1 MVRTKLAAAIL
12 GAGMLFPGLA
22 AALGVGDYTLKS
34 YLNQPLD
41 LEIELIQTQDL
52 SPEEVLAA
60 LASQDEFARA
70 GVDRSFFLMDVRFE
84 VQQRNGRMYVVAKS
98 REPVNEPFL
107 NFLLEVQWPQGRMLR
122 EYTILLDPPVYK
134 VGAAP
139 AATTQPVVEDSPA
152 PAPVPAPRAPAPAEV
167 APVSDSSGLPPPPSV
182 VTGLSQQAPKPVAAS
197 PAGVDAGTGEY
208 RVQSG
213 DTMMGIAARHRP
225 EGVSLQQT
233 IIAIQR
239 ANPDAFIN
247 GNVNLVKRGKVL
259 RVPTQDEVARVGVSD
274 ARVAI
279 ADQNRAWRELLDQR
293 GLALPSDRAQ
303 LESSKDATAAAP
315 QKKATGAGEVTLVA
329 PKAGAGKGAASSGK
343 DADALRTKLTAA
355 EEELSKS
362 ARENKELSSRLADLD
377 KQIKSGEKLLSLKNS
392 EINELQDELKRLR
405 KEKGLPPVEA
415 PAKAEVA
422 DTKEPA
428 APAAEPAVA
437 AADEKPK
444 PKPKPEKKKKEE
456 PKKVAAEKPAPVQ
469 KGPSF
474 LLPLVGALAALGI
487 GGGAFWY
494 LRRRRQAGTGSA
506 GQALADESHDAQIA
520 EDLAQLDDLHVGGG
534 EKPGLD
540 QDFFG
545 EAPATPESESTDPL
559 GEADMYMAYG
569 RFQQAADI
577 LYAALQRESNRDDLR
592 VKLAEVYAEMG
603 DSAAAQ
609 EHASKASDSRD
620 AGIRAQA
627 AAVLAR
633 VGGAA
638 AVAVPAAVA
647 AEEPSLDDLALEF
660 SGGQQA
666 SPSSEALDDFSLDLD
681 NATVAQAPVTVDEEL
696 EFSLD
701 DFAAPSS
708 EPVAAPVEAAEE
720 FSLEDADLGDFTLQD
735 ETTASS
741 PASASEPPAYSLEDD
756 LSLEFGGA
764 ADEAP
769 AALELSDELTDF
781 TAGEEVV
788 AEEVV
793 AEEPAAAGDLD
804 LESELADLEAD
815 LSAEGVG
822 SETAAGGDDFDFLAD
837 SDENATKLDLAKAYI
852 EMGDAEGARDILN
865 EVVAD
870 GTADQK
876 MEARNLL
883 DQVG

>member
-98 REPVNEPFL
+98 RQPVNEPFL

-139 AATTQPVVEDSPA
+139 AATTQPVVEE
-152 PAPVPAPRAPAPAEV
+152 APVPAPRAPAPVEV
-167 APVSDSSGLPPPPSV
+167 APVSDTSGLPPPPSV
-182 VTGLSQQAPKPVAAS
+182 AAGRPAQPPKPVAAS
-197 PAGVDAGTGEY
+197 PAGLDAGAGEY
-208 RVQSG
+208 RVQAG
-213 DTMMGIAARHRP
+213 DTMSEIAARHRP
-225 EGVSLQQT
+225 EGVSVQQT

-239 ANPDAFIN
+239 ANPDAFID
-247 GNVNLVKRGKVL
+247 GNVNLVRRGKVL
-259 RVPTQDEVARVGVSD
+259 RMPTQDEVARVSASD
-274 ARVAI
+274 ARAAM
-279 ADQNRAWRELLDQR
+279 ADQNRAWRELLDRR

-303 LESSKDATAAAP
+303 LESRKAAP
-315 QKKATGAGEVTLVA
+315 AAGPEKKATGAGEVTLVA
-329 PKAGAGKGAASSGK
+329 PKAAVGKGAASSGK
-343 DADALRTKLTAA
+343 DAEALRTKLTAA
-355 EEELSKS
+355 EEELSRS
-362 ARENKELSSRLADLD
+362 ARENKELSSRLTDLD

-392 EINELQDELKRLR
+392 EISELQDELNRLR

-415 PAKAEVA
+415 PAKPEVA

-444 PKPKPEKKKKEE
+444 AKPKPEKKKEE
-456 PKKVAAEKPAPVQ
+456 KKAAAEKPAPAQ

-494 LRRRRQAGTGSA
+494 LRRRRQAGAEGA
-506 GQALADESHDAQIA
+506 GQAMVEESHDAQIA

-534 EKPGLD
+534 EEPGLD

-545 EAPATPESESTDPL
+545 EAPAAPESESTDPL

-609 EHASKASDSRD
+609 EHASKAADSRD

-633 VGGAA
+633 VGGAT
-638 AVAVPAAVA
+638 AVAVPAAAA

-666 SPSSEALDDFSLDLD
+666 PSASEAMDDFSLDMD

-708 EPVAAPVEAAEE
+708 EQAAAPVEAAEE

-735 ETTASS
+735 ETTASA
-741 PASASEPPAYSLEDD
+741 PVNASEPPAYSLEDD
-756 LSLEFGGA
+756 LSLELGGA
-764 ADEAP
+764 ADGAP
-769 AALELSDELTDF
+769 AAMELSDELTDF
-781 TAGEEVV
+781 GAGEEVV
-788 AEEVV
+788 AEAVV

-837 SDENATKLDLAKAYI
+837 SDENATKLDLARAYI

-876 MEARNLL
+876 MEARSLL
-883 DQVG
+883 EQVG